1 MPKPA
6 LDSGFIQIA
15 CGKPENDILTAL
27 ASSNLNGTEVAIVLL
42 VIRKTW
48 GWKKNWD
55 WISITTFE
63 NTLNKSRPMIV
74 SCLRSLVVKNILL
87 VNKSLPLQP
96 KYAFNERFTEWSSK
110 QKLTSKVKLTSKQN
124 DKQVVNKSL
133 PTKETITKET
143 NTKVLETKVLTQK
156 NIYIESILKEFESLF
171 GFPPTDKK
179 PRFVA
184 QAFRKNIEK
193 FLKVYN
199 PEITLERFEKVVKLY
214 FDWISSQDYAENI
227 QKLET
232 IRLKFPIWSAPRVK
246 EYQKGNHVN
255 HEATEP
261 S

>member
-1 MPKPA
+1 MAKPA
-6 LDSGFIQIA
+6 LDNGFIQIA

-27 ASSNLNGTEVAIVLL
+27 ASSNLNGTEYAIVLL

-74 SCLRSLVVKNILL
+74 SCLKSLVVKNILL

-96 KYAFNERFTEWSSK
+96 KYAFNERFIEWGSK

-143 NTKVLETKVLTQK
+143 NTKVLVAEAKPLTKKNPYVEIVL
-156 NIYIESILKEFESLF
+156 SEFQSSF
-171 GFPPTDKK
+171 SFRPTDKK

-184 QAFRKNIEK
+184 HNFSKNIQAF
-193 FLKVYN
+193 LKTFN
-199 PEITLERFEKVVKLY
+199 PEVTEARFTKVIRTYL
-214 FDWISSQDYAENI
+214 DWLLTQDYANRI
-227 QKLET
+227 ET
-232 IRLKFPIWSAPRVK
+232 LDLVRRKFSIWADPQVTS
-246 EYQKGNHVN
+246 YQKGRN
-255 HEATEP
+255 ATT
-261 S
+261 SK